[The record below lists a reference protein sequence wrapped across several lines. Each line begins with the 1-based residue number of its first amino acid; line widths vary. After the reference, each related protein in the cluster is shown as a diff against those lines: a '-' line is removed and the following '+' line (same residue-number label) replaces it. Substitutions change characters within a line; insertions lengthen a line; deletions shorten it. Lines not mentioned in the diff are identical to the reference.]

1 MHHFSFMARFSAWV
15 NDKLYPH
22 VAELDEASYRAKAG
36 LFFGSIHAT
45 LNHILIVD
53 LLWTGR
59 VKGIDRGV
67 RALDQVLHDDLP
79 SLRAARKEED
89 AYLIQ
94 FMDSLSEADLQ
105 SRVRYKTVSGAT
117 PRQMEARVWDMLT
130 GLYNHQTHHRGQVYA
145 LLLQKGIKLPDIDV
159 IYYLHET
166 GQARFI
172 D

>member
-22 VAELDEASYRAKAG
+22 VAALDEASYRAPAG

-53 LLWTGR
+53 RLWTGR

-67 RALDQVLHDDLP
+67 RALNQVLHDDL
-79 SLRAARKEED
+79 SALRAARREED

-94 FMDSLSEADLQ
+94 FMDGLSEADLQ
-105 SRVRYKTVSGAT
+105 ARVRYNTVSGDT
-117 PRQMEARVWDMLT
+117 PRAMEARVWDMLT
-130 GLYNHQTHHRGQVYA
+130 GLYNHQTHHRGQVYG

-166 GQARFI
+166 GQARFV